1 MFSQKMMENLIN
13 DLLDLAKIEN
23 DSFNISSEY
32 FDLGSLIFEAFHM
45 MAYKAADA
53 KVSLTAEID
62 EKQNLDLLANIYG
75 DQRRFLQILSNFL
88 SNSLKFTNPGG
99 KITVKLQVLG
109 KQVIKDSESYISLK
123 LSVDDTGIGMSEEG
137 VKGLFIDFGRLAE
150 NEGRNKSGTG
160 LGLSICKQIIEKMG
174 GSVDVKS
181 QLGVGSQFII
191 NLKLK
196 CKCDAKPE

>member
-1 MFSQKMMENLIN
+1 
-13 DLLDLAKIEN
+13 
-23 DSFNISSEY
+23 
-32 FDLGSLIFEAFHM
+32 
-45 MAYKAADA
+45 
-53 KVSLTAEID
+53 
-62 EKQNLDLLANIYG
+62 
-75 DQRRFLQILSNFL
+75 
-88 SNSLKFTNPGG
+88 
-99 KITVKLQVLG
+99 
-109 KQVIKDSESYISLK
+109 
-123 LSVDDTGIGMSEEG
+123 MSEEG

-196 CKCDAKPE
+196 CKSEGKLDLSSRNSQILNFHDFPFIFKNEDEQEYQNLMPNQIQERES